1 MEEMSTLDFVV
12 IDVETACSYRSSI
25 CQVGIARFVNG
36 NLAECGRALVN
47 PETEFTAFNISI
59 HGIYPEHVANCPTW
73 RDFYPTFRKSV
84 NGHILASH
92 TFFDREAVL
101 GACVKYDL
109 EMFECERWIDTCAEA
124 RKTWPDLPN
133 HKLTSLARHFGIK
146 YRAHDAAEDAR
157 AAGEI
162 LLLSSEEKRRMNTKI
177 RVQKTAIPAKHSVR

>member
-1 MEEMSTLDFVV
+1 VSVLDYVV
-12 IDVETACSYRSSI
+12 IDVETACSDRSSI
-25 CQVGIARFVNG
+25 CQVGIASFFNG
-36 NLAECGRALVN
+36 KLTECMQTLVN
-47 PETEFTAFNISI
+47 PETEFSPFNISI
-59 HGIYPEHVANCPTW
+59 HGIRPEHVSSCPTW

-109 EMFECERWIDTCAEA
+109 ESFECARWIDTCAVA
-124 RKTWPDLPN
+124 RRTWPELTN
-133 HKLTSLARHFGIK
+133 HKLVTLAKCFGIE

-162 LLLSSEEKRRMNTKI
+162 LLLSFEKKRTMNMRT
-177 RVQKTAIPAKHSVR
+177 RLQKTAISIPHPAR